1 MVPKFL
7 TQFGISYSDD
17 STLQSFAKKPIKDD
31 PKKTNPEIHFEPGVI
46 SFAGSGPNSRTSQL
60 FISYGNAKSL
70 GTQPWETP
78 IGKVITGMDTTVEK
92 FHSYGDIPPFGKG
105 PEREWHFSCH
115 WLLAQDWYQLTPALY
130 SHTIFS
136 EPKIHGHP
144 EYIEQEFP
152 LTDKFIECHVQRMEG
167 GDLGGELEVDPQEEQ
182 RERNLRSNQKDNQ
195 ENQRHRDL
203 RNPDMFQAQKKLM
216 KEQGMDG
223 PATSVVAASAIVV
236 FLVLGIIY
244 MLLKGRRKIESK
256 TNWRGE
262 MV

>member
-1 MVPKFL
+1 
-7 TQFGISYSDD
+7 
-17 STLQSFAKKPIKDD
+17 
-31 PKKTNPEIHFEPGVI
+31 
-46 SFAGSGPNSRTSQL
+46 
-60 FISYGNAKSL
+60 
-70 GTQPWETP
+70 
-78 IGKVITGMDTTVEK
+78 
-92 FHSYGDIPPFGKG
+92 
-105 PEREWHFSCH
+105 
-115 WLLAQDWYQLTPALY
+115 
-130 SHTIFS
+130 
-136 EPKIHGHP
+136 
-144 EYIEQEFP
+144 
-152 LTDKFIECHVQRMEG
+152 MEG

-256 TNWRGE
+256 TN
-262 MV
+262 